1 MPKFFTAFN
10 RRGHSP
16 SPSGERYR
24 IEHML
29 VLDERGQVQLAEK
42 SRIDLVELHN
52 ADRDSVSLPLLMR
65 RYCDGDILALEQRS
79 DTFYADLTELP
90 ANAVEAANRAFM
102 ARQLFEGLSTDI
114 KATFGNSVDTW
125 LARLS
130 EGDATALRSIGAK
143 VIEKT
148 SESEVPASAES

>member
-10 RRGHSP
+10 RRGHTPTSP
-16 SPSGERYR
+16 GERFR

-29 VLDERGQVQLAEK
+29 VLDDYGQTQLAEK
-42 SRIDLVELHN
+42 SRVDLVELHN
-52 ADRDSVSLPLLMR
+52 IDRDSVSLPLLMR

-90 ANAVEAANRAFM
+90 ANAVEAANRALM
-102 ARQLFEGLSTDI
+102 ARQFFEGLNADL
-114 KATFGNSVDTW
+114 KASFGNSVDTW
-125 LARLS
+125 LNKLS

-143 VIEKT
+143 VTEKQP
-148 SESEVPASAES
+148 ESEVTDNV